1 MSVFSLRQRILKLKK
16 KIKIKFKVLCCFC
29 WGYVLFC
36 LHAKFGVVYF
46 FPKSIE
52 ILVLG
57 RLGLLLLLQPAT
69 TTTTIILS
77 AVRQAASKHQ
87 PPPSPS
93 PPTRRHVNCRALDFK
108 HQIRSLSLCKT
119 FRNLKTRFLKSRL
132 PRLLDFFEVFFL
144 VYLIFCISI
153 IVFFNRSFVSFTRSL
168 AIAAHFR
175 FVCLPVPLLSS
186 SQSLCHPKSD
196 FENFIQM
203 AIKYSN

>member
-1 MSVFSLRQRILKLKK
+1 MSGFSLRQRILKLKK
-16 KIKIKFKVLCCFC
+16 KIKIKFKVLRCFC
-29 WGYVLFC
+29 WGYVLLLYLLFC

-132 PRLLDFFEVFFL
+132 PRLLDFFEVFRFFFGLPYFL
-144 VYLIFCISI
+144 YLHHRVLQSI
-153 IVFFNRSFVSFTRSL
+153 ARFVHSL
-168 AIAAHFR
+168 ARSAFS
-175 FVCLPVPLLSS
+175 VCLSS
-186 SQSLCHPKSD
+186 SAVVVVVAVDVPPK
-196 FENFIQM
+196 
-203 AIKYSN
+203 K